1 MSTVVEIF
9 EERTA
14 GTGPDGRRY
23 AVRVFLVQT
32 NSGSVGAA
40 EVLRSTGI
48 PTWGDKYVSSDGQD
62 EGLWVSDLQAREFK
76 AHDIWRVTVKYENR
90 IRAQDGSAPGTNRMG
105 NGGLSSL
112 GGAAGPNLDGGG
124 VPSYGTSPPAAA
136 PELVKN
142 PLLRPPQ
149 ISWGTGRMMRVAEVD
164 NSGNAIVNKAKLPFD
179 PPLEREEFYP
189 TLTVTKNQ
197 ARYDALD
204 MDQYKGAVNSAV
216 WMGKAVRTWRC
227 EDITATQEI
236 EEGVFFW
243 RVTYQLA
250 YKSAKWDV
258 VVLNAGTW
266 ELDATGNNHL
276 RIKDSQG
283 NFVSRAYPLNNSGR
297 KIAVSGGAFAETPI
311 YLTFRIYTELDFKN
325 LKLFKPGG

>member
-1 MSTVVEIF
+1 MSAVVEIF

-105 NGGLSSL
+105 NGGISSL

-164 NSGNAIVNKAKLPFD
+164 TAGNAIVNTAKMPYD
-179 PPLEREEFYP
+179 PPLEREQFYP

-204 MDQYKGAVNSAV
+204 MDQYKGAVNNGV
-216 WMGKAVRTWRC
+216 WMGKPARTWRC
-227 EDITATQEI
+227 EDITASQEI

-243 RVTYQLA
+243 RVTYAFA
-250 YKSAKWDV
+250 YKSNTWDIT
-258 VVLNAGTW
+258 VLNAGLS
-266 ELDATGNNHL
+266 ELNAAGNNHD
-276 RIKDSQG
+276 RIRDAAG
-283 NFVSRAYPLNNSGR
+283 NFVGRPWPLNASGR
-297 KIAVSGGAFAETPI
+297 KIAVSGGAFAEALIWKT
-311 YLTFRIYTELDFKN
+311 YRIYTEVDFKL